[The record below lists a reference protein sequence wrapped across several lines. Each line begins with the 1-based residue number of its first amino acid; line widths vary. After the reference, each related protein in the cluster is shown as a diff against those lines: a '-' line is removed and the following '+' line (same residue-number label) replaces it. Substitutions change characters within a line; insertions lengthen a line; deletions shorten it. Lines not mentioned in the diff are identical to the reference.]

1 MPGPYYVMHDGRALT
16 NYKPSAQLDQEM
28 KVLNNIVS
36 QEQYLQFLK
45 QKGDKIRE
53 ENSKFGFICYC
64 KNCFLQKNK
73 F

>member
-16 NYKPSAQLDQEM
+16 NYKPSSQLDQEM
-28 KVLNNIVS
+28 KTVNNISS

-53 ENSKFGFICYC
+53 QNSKFNFVCYC
-64 KNCFLQKNK
+64 KNCFLQANK
-73 F
+73 V